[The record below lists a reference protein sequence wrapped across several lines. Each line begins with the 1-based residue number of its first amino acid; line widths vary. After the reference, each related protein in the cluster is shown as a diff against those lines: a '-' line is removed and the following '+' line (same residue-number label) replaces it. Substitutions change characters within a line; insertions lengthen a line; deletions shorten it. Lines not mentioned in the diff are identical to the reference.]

1 MAKGSVAA
9 LRKALLKEGV
19 PEETVEMLL
28 TSGGGRVKYIS
39 EKLDRLLLWIARK
52 TKRLLDD
59 GKVPTYE
66 TLTEAINW
74 FLHAAIKDNELKE
87 STSNSLGNPK
97 GLKRPI
103 TEGNWVPVVKKTCT
117 DSKDQEQTLLVL
129 KRKESA
135 TSTTGLNLL
144 AEAATTEN
152 TGENKGKERAGAFPV
167 LSSLLEDQSEASV
180 TEN

>member
-1 MAKGSVAA
+1 MPA
-9 LRKALLKEGV
+9 
-19 PEETVEMLL
+19 ETVEMLL

-74 FLHAAIKDNELKE
+74 FLYAAIKDSELKE
-87 STSNSLGNPK
+87 STTSSLGNPK
-97 GLKRPI
+97 TLKRPI
-103 TEGNWVPVVKKTCT
+103 TEGKWVPVVKKTCT
-117 DSKDQEQTLLVL
+117 DSRDQGQTLLVL
-129 KRKESA
+129 KRKEPA

-144 AEAATTEN
+144 AEAASAEN
-152 TGENKGKERAGAFPV
+152 TGENKDKERAGAFPV
-167 LSSLLEDQSEASV
+167 LASLLEGQSKTSV